1 MTIRFY
7 VTEDALAVAE
17 ALLLCGDTIVDS
29 VEVHDVEDGS
39 VDAYVDAH
47 LYKDSKPNYFEL
59 GMVLGEQGVGK
70 YVCYHK
76 EI

>member
-7 VTEDALAVAE
+7 VVEDALAVAE

-29 VEVHDVEDGS
+29 VEVHDVKNGS
-39 VDAYVDAH
+39 IDAYVDAH
-47 LYKDSKPNYFEL
+47 LYANAKPDYFTL
-59 GMVLGEQGVGK
+59 GVVLGEQGAAR
-70 YVCYHK
+70 YVCYYK